1 MFENEVNPSAKG
13 LIFMHIVGGLY
24 RELCCVPEWNA
35 VWGSGGRA
43 AAALSLISPGSTLYS
58 YAVDH
63 DNESVA
69 LLKRLGLKVEL
80 NKRSTDIVFA
90 YFHPL
95 SKPHIEPNIEG
106 IELQQP
112 IKVDG
117 DAVLRFGLIEG
128 DAIVTAKRAVYDPQ
142 TWRNPVA
149 FRANGSA
156 AQELA
161 IVLNELELFSLT
173 NLNNLELAVALL
185 MEKDCASVVV
195 VKRGFQGAT
204 VFDRSGQ
211 RTNIPA
217 YKSSEVFK
225 IGTGDIFSAIFAH
238 YWAEKNVCAIDSANR
253 ASRFVAAYCDGA
265 GQLPIIDNECANYVP
280 AKKFTY
286 GSVLILGAVDSLGRR
301 YIVEEAKFVFQE
313 FGINAFNPVLD
324 EPAFSSEKAILI
336 IADGFDESAFNG
348 YIENAKIKKI
358 PIVIMREGAA
368 YINEGLFVGTQVVIV
383 GDFSSAI
390 YHTAWATCEST

>member
-1 MFENEVNPSAKG
+1 VFENNSSAKG
-13 LIFMHIVGGLY
+13 MLFMHIVGGLY

-58 YAVDH
+58 YAVK
-63 DNESVA
+63 NESVG
-69 LLKRLGLKVEL
+69 LLERLGLQVEL
-80 NKRSTDIVFA
+80 NERLTDIVFA

-106 IELQQP
+106 MERQQP

-117 DAVLRFGLIEG
+117 DAVLRFGFIEG

-149 FRANGSA
+149 FRANGST

-173 NLNNLELAVALL
+173 NTNNLELAVALL
-185 MEKDCASVVV
+185 MEKDCASIVV

-217 YKSSEVFK
+217 YKSSKVFK

-238 YWAEKNVCAIDSANR
+238 YWAEKSVCAIDSAHI

-265 GQLPIIDNECANYVP
+265 GQLPIIDTECANYVP
-280 AKKFTY
+280 VKYFTC
-286 GSVLILGAVDSLGRR
+286 GAVLILGAVDTLGRR
-301 YIVEEAKFVFQE
+301 YVVEEAKFVFHE

-324 EPAFSSEKAILI
+324 KPALSSESVVLV
-336 IADGFDESAFNG
+336 IADGFNELVFND

-358 PIVIMREGAA
+358 PIVIMREGAT
-368 YINEGLFVGTQVVIV
+368 YINEELFVGAQVVIV

-390 YHTAWATCEST
+390 YHAAWVTCEST